1 MVKLKRII
9 ISPIMHIRPLTMN
22 SLPELWKATALAA
35 GAAAGRRQS
44 PGGQAGPGRTRRGGR
59 VGRPRRTRSRG

>member
-1 MVKLKRII
+1 
-9 ISPIMHIRPLTMN
+9 MN
-22 SLPELWKATALAA
+22 SSPELWKATALAA

>member
-1 MVKLKRII
+1 M
-9 ISPIMHIRPLTMN
+9 ISPIMHIRFLGMKKILTMN